1 MNFVDF
7 CDAVSV
13 IKGYVLYDPLQNLRE
28 QAYNPD
34 SVTKLIRDGERIFVA
49 DLNVLERYTL
59 NHNLAYLYRLN
70 HLYKDAL
77 YYTEK
82 CIDYAHGTTDHEIQ
96 INNLIDKAIVLKCL
110 KYYEIAIELFD
121 SLEANEFLND
131 VSGALDRIYH
141 ERAKCLLE
149 MNEFTQAK
157 HYFNKALDIRLQSN
171 NSELID
177 ETEEALDYA
186 QSIEFKLI
194 NGHEFPIY
202 MDDMVLVDAYYVP
215 SSTVE
220 SYIKDREFFA
230 MKAQDVF
237 SSFCSQVER
246 KWENTE
252 EGEAIV
258 GYDENNNI
266 AALVYLNPKGI
277 ENMLYAYQNHDLE
290 SYLLRLNQL
299 SKAIQ

>member
-149 MNEFTQAK
+149 MNE
-157 HYFNKALDIRLQSN
+157 
-171 NSELID
+171 LI
-177 ETEEALDYA
+177 
-186 QSIEFKLI
+186 
-194 NGHEFPIY
+194 
-202 MDDMVLVDAYYVP
+202 
-215 SSTVE
+215 
-220 SYIKDREFFA
+220 
-230 MKAQDVF
+230 
-237 SSFCSQVER
+237 
-246 KWENTE
+246 
-252 EGEAIV
+252 
-258 GYDENNNI
+258 
-266 AALVYLNPKGI
+266 
-277 ENMLYAYQNHDLE
+277 
-290 SYLLRLNQL
+290 
-299 SKAIQ
+299 IQIL